1 MRIFF
6 ILTLV
11 LYTVLS
17 APEIQSKNG
26 VGAQNKDNALEVKPE
41 NVEFSKIT
49 ENSRQVNGTQN
60 ISKNRANRSI
70 IAVMGGVGAVVGGV
84 RAAKVGVDVG
94 IVATKGAIKV
104 SKVIYE
110 VVSALHKT
118 GKEEIDAQKAAG
130 TWAKPKAFDN
140 RYDSKKKLNA
150 TLSNDTIAELP
161 TSTLVY
167 D

>member
-1 MRIFF
+1 MRNFF

-26 VGAQNKDNALEVKPE
+26 VDTQNINNALEVKPE
-41 NVEFSKIT
+41 NVEFPKIT
-49 ENSRQVNGTQN
+49 ENGRQVNGTQN

-70 IAVMGGVGAVVGGV
+70 TAVIGGVGAA
-84 RAAKVGVDVG
+84 R
-94 IVATKGAIKV
+94 VAIKGAVQV
-104 SKVIYE
+104 SKVIYD

-130 TWAKPKAFDN
+130 TWVKPKAFDN
-140 RYDSKKKLNA
+140 RFDSKKKLNA

-161 TSTLVY
+161 TSTLAY
-167 D
+167 N